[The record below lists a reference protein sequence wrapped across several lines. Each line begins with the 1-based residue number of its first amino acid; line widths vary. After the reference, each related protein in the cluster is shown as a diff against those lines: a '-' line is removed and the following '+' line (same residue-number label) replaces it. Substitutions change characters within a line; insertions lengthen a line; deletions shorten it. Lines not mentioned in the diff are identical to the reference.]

1 MARTKLKRLSKIK
14 ELPNIFSFGD
24 PNINNTLQA
33 YLKFS
38 NLFTVEIGC
47 GHGDYSIELAKKF
60 PERNFLGVDV
70 KGARIFNG
78 ATQALELKL
87 INVAFIISKA
97 EKLNDILPEKSIEE
111 IYIPFPDPHVR
122 RANHSRRLISPLLLK
137 VYKGLLIDSG
147 KVHFKTDNKVLYE
160 YALKTIAVFGCSIQ
174 KATDNLYEKS
184 DPKFASNILTTFE
197 KHYLKEGR
205 KIKYICF
212 RF

>member
-14 ELPNIFSFGD
+14 ELPNIFSFID

-137 VYKGLLIDSG
+137 AYKGLLIDSG

-174 KATDNLYEKS
+174 KATDNHYEKS